1 MATDSKEDIINRSQ
15 TGPKTA
21 RHYLA
26 LSLTSMA
33 GSIIIGALNG
43 VYALL
48 VLVSPLIIGAV
59 YSVKLAKSIPRLKEI
74 VGVKSLVVALSW
86 GITGAFLPATAN
98 SIPFYMEAL
107 VFFYIFSQI
116 LVNTIIFDTLDV
128 NEDRA
133 SGIKTVP
140 LALGLKKTKMMLL
153 GG

>member
-1 MATDSKEDIINRSQ
+1 
-15 TGPKTA
+15 
-21 RHYLA
+21 
-26 LSLTSMA
+26 
-33 GSIIIGALNG
+33 
-43 VYALL
+43 
-48 VLVSPLIIGAV
+48 
-59 YSVKLAKSIPRLKEI
+59 
-74 VGVKSLVVALSW
+74 VALSW